1 MGGRGTKTVSGSS
14 NSFRSLSLLNP
25 RPLPVVCPFLYFPFS
40 RLLTD
45 RLQATRVP
53 TEWHHLK
60 LDQFSG
66 QTKNSRNLN
75 PILKLLGT
83 LYKPLSMV
91 AIINDFYKSR
101 SLTLR
106 KSVQLTLMLM
116 FSLLKSTVVVQVG
129 RKFYQNVNGFPEIS
143 CLKLIMISISL
154 SAPLFKLI

>member
-1 MGGRGTKTVSGSS
+1 MRGRGTKTVSGSS

-45 RLQATRVP
+45 RLQAKRVP

-66 QTKNSRNLN
+66 QTKSSRNLN

-106 KSVQLTLMLM
+106 KSIQLTLMLM

-143 CLKLIMISISL
+143 CLTLIMISITL